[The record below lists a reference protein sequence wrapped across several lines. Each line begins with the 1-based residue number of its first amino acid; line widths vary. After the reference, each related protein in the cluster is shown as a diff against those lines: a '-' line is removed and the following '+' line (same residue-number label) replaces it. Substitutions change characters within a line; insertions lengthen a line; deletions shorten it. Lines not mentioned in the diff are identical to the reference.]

1 MANKP
6 DGVISAVRYENGK
19 ITLARIFERRGATY
33 SDQLNIPRETLAERL
48 KAGKKF
54 VTGQRVEFH
63 ASTFE
68 SGKAVNLLASGVN
81 STDPNASADRLENT
95 PLF

>member
-6 DGVISAVRYENGK
+6 DGVITAIRFENGK
-19 ITLARIFERRGATY
+19 LSLARIYERRGATY
-33 SDQLNIPRETLAERL
+33 SDHVIITRDTLAERL

-54 VTGQRVEFH
+54 VTGQRVEYQ

-68 SGKAVNLLASGVN
+68 TGKAVSLLASGVI
-81 STDPNASADRLENT
+81 STDPHASADSIESAL
-95 PLF
+95 LF